1 MDSLSKADST
11 LWGETA
17 QPEASIRLGWTAHP
31 DRWSGL
37 AAEIT
42 ELHQELS
49 SRGINR
55 VVICGMG
62 GSSLG
67 PEVIAATH
75 GLPLTLVDS
84 THPDEVAR
92 SVNQDLSNTVV
103 VVSSKSGG
111 TVETDSQKRAF
122 ESALRTQGLEPTQH
136 IVVVSDPGSSLSVS
150 SLESGYRV
158 FDGDPTIGGRFSALS
173 PFGLVPAGLAG
184 LDLAQFLQDASE
196 GYAQCITSGP
206 DNPALM
212 LGIAIAQNNP
222 QVNKVLYRSDP
233 DAPGFGDWV
242 EQLVA
247 ESTGKDGLGILPVV
261 ESSLDHIEDGLSIGP
276 SASNSDIE
284 VSGSIAHQM
293 VLWEFA
299 TAVAGAELGVNPF
312 DQPNV
317 ESAKVAARELLSSPT
332 QETRNEESLEGVSVF
347 CAGRASTPESLSG
360 IPVQLRDLAGPHGYI
375 ALCVFGP
382 REHTHLWRECADALE
397 HKTGRPVTVGFGPRF
412 LHSTGQLHKGGAP
425 EGVFLQ
431 IIQTPL
437 VELDIPGR
445 DFDFWQLLL
454 AQAHGDAD
462 VLARSGQPVLSLTGD
477 ASGVTRV
484 REALQN

>member
-55 VVICGMG
+55 VVLCGMG

-75 GLPLTLVDS
+75 GLPLTIVDS
-84 THPDEVAR
+84 THPDEVAL
-92 SVNQDLSNTVV
+92 SVNQDLSKAVV

-122 ESALRTQGLEPTQH
+122 ESELRAQGLEPTQH

-184 LDLAQFLQDASE
+184 LDLAQFLQYAS
-196 GYAQCITSGP
+196 
-206 DNPALM
+206 
-212 LGIAIAQNNP
+212 
-222 QVNKVLYRSDP
+222 
-233 DAPGFGDWV
+233 
-242 EQLVA
+242 
-247 ESTGKDGLGILPVV
+247 
-261 ESSLDHIEDGLSIGP
+261 
-276 SASNSDIE
+276 
-284 VSGSIAHQM
+284 
-293 VLWEFA
+293 
-299 TAVAGAELGVNPF
+299 
-312 DQPNV
+312 
-317 ESAKVAARELLSSPT
+317 
-332 QETRNEESLEGVSVF
+332 
-347 CAGRASTPESLSG
+347 
-360 IPVQLRDLAGPHGYI
+360 
-375 ALCVFGP
+375 
-382 REHTHLWRECADALE
+382 
-397 HKTGRPVTVGFGPRF
+397 
-412 LHSTGQLHKGGAP
+412 
-425 EGVFLQ
+425 
-431 IIQTPL
+431 
-437 VELDIPGR
+437 
-445 DFDFWQLLL
+445 
-454 AQAHGDAD
+454 
-462 VLARSGQPVLSLTGD
+462 
-477 ASGVTRV
+477 
-484 REALQN
+484 